1 MWILLLEKAY
11 WIIYTVYVLYVHCN
25 YLNNIIVAHGII
37 WLLITRQM
45 SKLDNGEKLMDAANL
60 SPSGG
65 VLPLAA
71 TINGNVS
78 VDENTGVMT
87 PENGGS
93 RNIRIVAGIALA
105 TTALATLGTG
115 IAMACTT
122 NASSQ
127 EFLGLGIATGVLGGV
142 TALGGGLAM
151 KYA

>member
-1 MWILLLEKAY
+1 MWILLLEKAC

-60 SPSGG
+60 SPSGR

-71 TINGNVS
+71 TINGNNP
-78 VDENTGVMT
+78 VDDKTGVMQ
-87 PENGGS
+87 PENGTN
-93 RNIRIVAGIALA
+93 RTIRILGGVLISAGALAAIGAGIASL
-105 TTALATLGTG
+105 
-115 IAMACTT
+115 CVEDP
-122 NASSQ
+122 SQ
-127 EFLGLGIATGVLGGV
+127 KLGLGIAAGVLGGV
-142 TALGGGLAM
+142 TTLGGGLAM

>member
-1 MWILLLEKAY
+1 MWILLLEKAC

-60 SPSGG
+60 SPSGR

-71 TINGNVS
+71 TINGNNP
-78 VDENTGVMT
+78 VDEKTGVML
-87 PENGGS
+87 PENGTN
-93 RNIRIVAGIALA
+93 RTIRILGGVLISAGALAAIGAGIASL
-105 TTALATLGTG
+105 
-115 IAMACTT
+115 CVEDP
-122 NASSQ
+122 SQ
-127 EFLGLGIATGVLGGV
+127 KLGLGIAAGVLGGV
-142 TALGGGLAM
+142 TTLGGGLAM

>member
-60 SPSGG
+60 SPSGR

-71 TINGNVS
+71 TINGNNP
-78 VDENTGVMT
+78 VDEKTGVMQS
-87 PENGGS
+87 ENGTN
-93 RNIRIVAGIALA
+93 RTIRILGGFLISAGALAAIGAGIASL
-105 TTALATLGTG
+105 
-115 IAMACTT
+115 CVEDP
-122 NASSQ
+122 SQ
-127 EFLGLGIATGVLGGV
+127 KLGLGIAAGVLGGV
-142 TALGGGLAM
+142 TTLGGGLAM

>member
-60 SPSGG
+60 SPSGR

-71 TINGNVS
+71 TINGNNP
-78 VDENTGVMT
+78 VDEKTGVMQ
-87 PENGGS
+87 PENGTNRTVRVIG
-93 RNIRIVAGIALA
+93 GILLA
-105 TTALATLGTG
+105 TTALAAVGTG
-115 IAMACTT
+115 IAAACTAPG
-122 NASSQ
+122 NQ
-127 EFLGLGIATGVLGGV
+127 ESLGLGIAAGVLGGV
-142 TALGGGLAM
+142 TTLGGGLAM

>member
-1 MWILLLEKAY
+1 
-11 WIIYTVYVLYVHCN
+11 
-25 YLNNIIVAHGII
+25 
-37 WLLITRQM
+37 
-45 SKLDNGEKLMDAANL
+45 MDAANL

-87 PENGGS
+87 PENGVS

-105 TTALATLGTG
+105 TTALAALGTG

-122 NASSQ
+122 NASS

>member
-1 MWILLLEKAY
+1 MWILLLGKAC

-60 SPSGG
+60 SPSGR

-71 TINGNVS
+71 TINGNNP
-78 VDENTGVMT
+78 VDEKTGVMQ
-87 PENGGS
+87 PENGTN
-93 RNIRIVAGIALA
+93 RTIRILGGVLISAGALAAIGAGIASL
-105 TTALATLGTG
+105 
-115 IAMACTT
+115 CVEDP
-122 NASSQ
+122 SQ
-127 EFLGLGIATGVLGGV
+127 KLGLGIAAGVLGGV
-142 TALGGGLAM
+142 TTLGGGLAM